1 MTIQYDHQIFCEQ
14 QFGGISRYFYE
25 LIKGASQIEGIK
37 TILDVKYS
45 DNVFLQ
51 KLQPDNSW
59 LTHAKFKGKR
69 DLVRFINYYN
79 TKLATRKNKFDI
91 FHPTYFN
98 SSCIQNSHG
107 KPMVITVLDLI
118 DEKYH
123 VKNPEFSSLIK
134 HRKKTIGA
142 AQYIIA
148 ISENTKK
155 DIIDYFG
162 IAPEKVK
169 VTYLGNSLE
178 PAEIASFEKTTTNH
192 SPYLLYIGSRKGLHK
207 NFENFMLAMGEV
219 LKSEKEI
226 SLVFGGGGAFTPEE
240 KKLFD
245 KLSIH
250 QRVFQVPIMNDSVL
264 IGLYKNASLFIYP
277 SLYEGFGLP
286 ILEAFSCGTACV
298 ISKGSSIEEVGLNAA
313 AYFDP
318 TSPEEMAKEI
328 LHLYKNQKLQSEL
341 IAAGLLRSKDF
352 NWQNTVKE
360 TLATYQLLI

>member
-37 TILDVKYS
+37 AILDVKYS

-69 DLVRFINYYN
+69 DLIRLINYYN
-79 TKLATRKNKFDI
+79 TKLVTSKNKFDI

-98 SSCIQNSHG
+98 SFSIQNAHG

-123 VKNPEFSSLIK
+123 LNDPQFSSLI
-134 HRKKTIGA
+134 RNREKTITA
-142 AQYIIA
+142 ADYIIA
-148 ISENTKK
+148 ISENTKM

-162 IAPEKVK
+162 IDAKKVK
-169 VTYLGNSLE
+169 VIYLGNSLE
-178 PAEIASFEKTTTNH
+178 QNEIDAFEKNITTH
-192 SPYLLYIGSRKGLHK
+192 SPYLLYIGSRKGKHK
-207 NFENFMLAMGEV
+207 NIENFIQAIGQV
-219 LKSEKEI
+219 LKTEKEL
-226 SLVFGGGGAFTPEE
+226 SVVFGGGGTFTNEEE
-240 KKLFD
+240 KKFQRAG
-245 KLSIH
+245 IE
-250 QRVFQVPIMNDSVL
+250 QRVFQVPIKYDSTL
-264 IGLYKNASLFIYP
+264 IGLFKNASLFVYP

-286 ILEAFSCGTACV
+286 ILEAFSCGTPCV
-298 ISKGSSIEEVGLNAA
+298 ISKGSSIEEVGLDAA

-318 TSPEEMAKEI
+318 TNPEEMAKVV
-328 LHLYKNQKLQSEL
+328 LDVYRYQQLQSEMSS
-341 IAAGLLRSKDF
+341 AGLLRAKDF
-352 NWQNTVKE
+352 SWQNTVAE
-360 TLATYQLLI
+360 TLAIYKSLT

>member
-25 LIKGASQIEGIK
+25 LIKGVSQIEGVK

-51 KLQPDNSW
+51 KLQPDNNW

-69 DLVRFINYYN
+69 DFVKLINYYH
-79 TKLATRKNKFDI
+79 TKWVTNKSQFEI

-98 SSCIQNSHG
+98 SSCIQNAHG

-123 VKNPEFSSLIK
+123 VNSPAFSSLIR
-134 HRKKTIGA
+134 HRKKTIAA

-162 IAPEKVK
+162 IAPQKVK
-169 VTYLGNSLE
+169 VIYLGNSLD
-178 PAEIASFEKTTTNH
+178 PTEIAAFEKTSTIH
-192 SPYLLYIGSRKGLHK
+192 SPYLLYVGSRKGLHK
-207 NFENFMLAMGEV
+207 NFENFILAMSKV
-219 LKSEKEI
+219 LKTEKEI
-226 SLVFGGGGAFTPEE
+226 SLVFVGGGSFSPEE
-240 KKLFD
+240 KKQFEQLG
-245 KLSIH
+245 IH
-250 QRVFQVPIMNDSVL
+250 QRVFQVPIINDNAL
-264 IGLYKNASLFIYP
+264 IGLYKNATLFVYP

-318 TSPEEMAKEI
+318 TNPEEMAKVI
-328 LHLYKNQKLQSEL
+328 LHIYNNQKLQSEL
-341 IAAGLLRSKDF
+341 SEAGLLRSKDF

-360 TLATYQLLI
+360 TLATYRSLI

>member
-51 KLQPDNSW
+51 KLYPDNSW

-69 DLVRFINYYN
+69 DVVRLINYYH
-79 TKLATRKNKFDI
+79 TKWATNKNQFDI

-98 SSCIQNSHG
+98 NSCLQNAHG
-107 KPMVITVLDLI
+107 KPIVITVLDLI

-123 VKNPEFSSLIK
+123 VNNPAFVSLIK
-134 HRKKTIGA
+134 QRKKTIAA

-162 IAPEKVK
+162 ITPEKVK
-169 VTYLGNSLE
+169 VIYLGNSLD
-178 PAEIASFEKTTTNH
+178 PAEIASFEKKTTNL

-207 NFENFMLAMGEV
+207 NFENFIKAMGEV
-219 LKSEKEI
+219 LKTEKEI
-226 SLVFGGGGAFTPEE
+226 SLVFGGGGSFTTEE
-240 KKLFD
+240 KKLFYQ
-245 KLSIH
+245 LGIH
-250 QRVFQVPIMNDSVL
+250 ERIFQVPIMNDRVL

-318 TSPEEMAKEI
+318 TNLEEMAHEI
-328 LHLYKNQKLQSEL
+328 LHVYNNQKLQSEL

-360 TLATYQLLI
+360 TLAAYQRLL